1 MAAIPS
7 SGSLV
12 ATHDYYRRRLG
23 STSSNSSCGSAEYS
37 GEVIPHHPVNGKPG
51 TPVDE
56 GVKALG
62 PHGAFPQAGLPKSD
76 PGHWWASFFFG
87 KSTHPIMTTLSESPE
102 KSGTFQ
108 VANGTIACGLAQEVM
123 RQRHASEPSKSETGP
138 PRHDQADTPPR

>member
-37 GEVIPHHPVNGKPG
+37 GEVIPHHP
-51 TPVDE
+51 
-56 GVKALG
+56 
-62 PHGAFPQAGLPKSD
+62 GLPKSD

-87 KSTHPIMTTLSESPE
+87 KPTHPIMTTVSESPE
-102 KSGTFQ
+102 NSGTFQ
-108 VANGTIACGLAQEVM
+108 RRSHRVRRLMARRLALLTWKARSQ
-123 RQRHASEPSKSETGP
+123 SPFSTPP
-138 PRHDQADTPPR
+138 PRRVRYRLPRVPL